1 MRILLNKKA
10 ILFGIIVLCAMLFAV
25 AIYQFILIN
34 QKQARLNSLQVASAE
49 LQKEIENARETLEIV
64 SSKEYQELQARKRG
78 FGYEG
83 ERRFLAE

>member
-64 SSKEYQELQARKRG
+64 SSKEYQELQARKQK
-78 FGYEG
+78 YD
-83 ERRFLAE
+83 